1 MRLAECT
8 LCILL
13 ATQVS
18 VTAGLD
24 PRVLDVDKEKSR
36 AKPGSRMTSRDR
48 DTIHNWVSWYAS
60 EGPGASGKSK
70 LGLRQPINREP
81 KYFHEP
87 SGPGGGHYDKR
98 YFRRFIEEKQRNQHL
113 KYLIRAWLEW
123 TQKQNIETW
132 LAHGTLLGWWWSS
145 EILPWDSDLDVQ
157 VSEATLKNLAE
168 TYNMTTWSWAF
179 EDGNVKKDYLL
190 DINPYWTD
198 RQRSST
204 SNLIDGRWVDKSSGL
219 FIDITGLSETHP
231 DSRPGI
237 VTCKNMH
244 RYHVNE
250 IYPLRPAQFEDYQAY
265 VPYAFDKVLI
275 QEYRSKAFTLTEYDK
290 YQWQPALNTW
300 VKKENLQPRKL
311 VTLRNGKKM
320 KIKED
325 EPRGLEAV
333 PKPTLMQNLQR
344 LVRYWQ

>member
-1 MRLAECT
+1 MPA
-8 LCILL
+8 
-13 ATQVS
+13 
-18 VTAGLD
+18 TAGLD
-24 PRVLDVDKEKSR
+24 PRVLNLDKQKNKAR
-36 AKPGSRMTSRDR
+36 AGSRLTSADR
-48 DTIHNWVSWYAS
+48 DALHNWVSWYGT
-60 EGPGASGKSK
+60 EGPGSKSGSK
-70 LGLRQPINREP
+70 PGGGRWPPINKEP

-87 SGPGGGHYDKR
+87 GVPGGGHYDKR
-98 YFRRFIEEKQRNQHL
+98 YFRKLVEEKPRNQSL

-123 TQKQNIETW
+123 TQKQNVETW
-132 LAHGTLLGWWWSS
+132 LAHGTLLGWWWNA

-157 VSEATLKNLAE
+157 VSESTLRNLAE
-168 TYNMTTWSWAF
+168 KFNMTTWTWTF
-179 EDGNVKKDYLL
+179 ESDGVQRDYLL
-190 DINPYWTD
+190 DINPHYTD
-198 RQRSST
+198 RLRSST

-237 VTCKNMH
+237 VSCKNMH

-250 IYPLRPAQFEDYQAY
+250 IYPLRPAQFESFQAY
-265 VPYAFDKVLI
+265 IPYAFDKVLI
-275 QEYRSKAFTLTEYDK
+275 KEYRSKAFTLTEYDK
-290 YQWQPALNTW
+290 YEWQPALNSW
-300 VKKENLQPRKL
+300 VRKQTLQPRKT